1 MMRENTRVRVAPLR
15 SLSLNA
21 VLVVACAWLQFV
33 PLCRCATT
41 RTATLNDF
49 QADQRTGILY
59 VDGHQYVSASA
70 ALTACPD
77 SGCVIDL
84 RGNTSLEALTLG
96 NINPGPKPVTIFLG
110 PYTYNVNTIT
120 LRSDL
125 RIIGAGGATVLQ
137 SVSTTNTPVFVLPQ
151 QDNTAAYNVL
161 LRDFRILAASG
172 NTTQDAFDLDCSKT
186 TGDGLFYSMIQGITI
201 EYFNGV
207 SIRLRGP
214 NNGFASNNQ
223 FSTFQNVFV
232 FRGTSPRSGE
242 ALRIEG
248 ANSNLTFTECQ
259 FDDNAGEGVGANIYL
274 GVLPGG
280 RDGYPLS
287 IHFHGIISQNA
298 DVAVVING
306 GVNIDFHDS
315 HHESIRTGGY
325 LITNGTFNLGILID
339 RAYFAADSYI
349 NSGKGYLVNS
359 ASGSGL
365 NDIVFT
371 NNVFGQF
378 GKPPDRVLVGDAHWT
393 ACGNFG
399 PSVAFQPCQYSGQT
413 IQAQSFQAN
422 QGVAQTKTNISLGP
436 EWGTGAT
443 VTEVKGW
450 TQTEQFTINSG
461 SGLFSANPTITVA
474 FPNAFSE
481 TPLCDLLVQDVRGSG
496 GAILFNPT
504 FSSKQLATF
513 TVETSSGQP
522 FVPAANESYKVLLRC
537 GP

>member
-1 MMRENTRVRVAPLR
+1 VTRENVRYRLVPPGP
-15 SLSLNA
+15 LSLNA
-21 VLVVACAWLQFV
+21 VMLLAWAWLQFA
-33 PLCRCATT
+33 PLGTRATSGPT
-41 RTATLNDF
+41 PLNYL
-49 QADQRTGILY
+49 QADQKSGILH
-59 VDGHQYVSASA
+59 VDGSHYASA
-70 ALTACPD
+70 KDALSACPE

-84 RGNTSLEALTLG
+84 RGNTGTEALTLG
-96 NINPGPKPVTIFLG
+96 NIDPGGKPVTILLG

-125 RIIGAGGATVLQ
+125 HIIGAGGATVLQ
-137 SVSTTNTPVFVLPQ
+137 SMSATNSAVFVLPQ
-151 QDNTAAYNVL
+151 QDNAAASSVL
-161 LRDFRILAASG
+161 LRDFRMLAAPG

-214 NNGFASNNQ
+214 SNGFPSNNQ

-232 FRGTSPRSGE
+232 FRGTSPHSGE

-259 FDDNAGEGVGANIYL
+259 FDDNAGQQVGTNIYL

-298 DVAVVING
+298 DIAVVING

-325 LITNGTFNLGILID
+325 LVTNGTFNLGILID
-339 RAYFAADSYI
+339 RTYFASDSYI
-349 NSGKGYLVNS
+349 NSGKGFLVNS

-378 GKPPDRVLVGDAHWT
+378 GKPPDHVLVGEAHWT

-399 PSVAFQPCQYSGQT
+399 PSVAFQPCQYSGQS

-422 QGVAQTKTNISLGP
+422 QGPTQTEANIVAGP
-436 EWGTGAT
+436 GWGIGAT
-443 VTEVKGW
+443 VTDVKGW

-461 SGLFSANPTITVA
+461 ASSFSAEPTLSVT
-474 FPNAFSE
+474 FPTAFSQA
-481 TPLCDLLVQDVRGSG
+481 PLCDLLVQDVKGSG
-496 GAILFNPT
+496 GAILFNPESIT
-504 FSSKQLATF
+504 KQSATF
-513 TVETSSGQP
+513 AAETYGGEP